1 MEQSE
6 LFEQVTALVDNEI
19 KDEAELIKTRQLVQE
34 NETLRREFQIQS
46 QIKSSLRTRLGSV
59 EAPPYLKE
67 RIIAQVLQ
75 EIPLRTEP
83 IITEPLRKESPVRT
97 KKKSWFLRPQFAF
110 APILAAVI
118 LAVVFF
124 FRSDDPGSIASRQS
138 GLNNMFLQAKKN
150 FQSIVD
156 GKLPLEAAGGTSSE
170 AVMQFFKNKGVKFQ
184 PIVPQ
189 AKEWDLI
196 GSVVSEDNGEK
207 LPHNV
212 YRGKDGKLVYLY
224 QANEE
229 CLKKRKAVTLS
240 KDLISMLDEGK
251 SYKYKD
257 GDRNYVVWKDN
268 GNICVLVSNDSMD
281 KLESSFLTAGK

>member
-19 KDEAELIKTRQLVQE
+19 KDETELIRTRQLVQE
-34 NETLRREFQIQS
+34 NETLQREFQIQW
-46 QIKSSLRTRLGSV
+46 QIKTSLKTRFGSV

-67 RIIAQVLQ
+67 RIIAQILQ
-75 EIPLRTEP
+75 EIPLRA
-83 IITEPLRKESPVRT
+83 EPLRKESPI
-97 KKKSWFLRPQFAF
+97 KKKRWFLRPQFALL
-110 APILAAVI
+110 PLIAAVI
-118 LAVVFF
+118 LALVFF
-124 FRSDDPGSIASRQS
+124 FRSGDSGSIASRQS
-138 GLNNMFLQAKKN
+138 GINNMFLKAKKN
-150 FQSIVD
+150 FQSIVE
-156 GKLPLEAAGGTSSE
+156 GKLPLEAAAGGTSSE
-170 AVMQFFKNKGVKFQ
+170 AVMQFFKDKGVKFQ
-184 PIVPQ
+184 PVVPQ
-189 AKEWDLI
+189 SKEWELI
-196 GSVVSEDNGEK
+196 GSIVSEDNGEK

-229 CLKKRKAVTLS
+229 CLKKRQAVTLS

-257 GDRNYVVWKDN
+257 GDRNYVVWKDQ